1 MHGADGMETGATQ
14 SAGAVLHAERRRQ
27 NLSIGDVSRHL
38 KLSVRQV
45 EALERDEFTT
55 FGGAVFVHGFLRNY
69 AKLLGID
76 AVPLIAAADGVL
88 GSSGARV
95 TGDRSARS
103 PVAVAGAEA
112 TTDEVARSPVIALL
126 LVMAIVV
133 AGVAGW
139 MLTREQAT
147 EADDTEEVA
156 SVSESIGE
164 PQIRV
169 GQAPADA
176 PMTEPGA
183 DIEPQQTEAAA
194 IASAPAQA
202 PVSSQPAAGVPLAVV
217 TMVFRQES
225 WVEITDRSGEIV
237 YSRLNGPGASQRIRA
252 RPPLSVVIGNSSGVD
267 LYFNDKAVDLTPY
280 TRVDVARLNLE

>member
-1 MHGADGMETGATQ
+1 MDGVHGMEAGATQ

-45 EALERDEFTT
+45 EALERDEFAT

-76 AVPLIAAADGVL
+76 VVPLIAAADGIL
-88 GSSGARV
+88 DSSGASVSGNR
-95 TGDRSARS
+95 GGKA
-103 PVAVAGAEA
+103 PLAVAGAAAETA
-112 TTDEVARSPVIALL
+112 TDEGARSPAIALVL
-126 LVMAIVV
+126 IMAIIG

-139 MLTREQAT
+139 MLTRERAT
-147 EADDTEEVA
+147 EADDLEEATV
-156 SVSESIGE
+156 VSESIGE
-164 PQIRV
+164 PQIRA
-169 GQAPADA
+169 GQAPADT

-183 DIEPQQTEAAA
+183 DIEPQPTEATA
-194 IASAPAQA
+194 IAPAPA
-202 PVSSQPAAGVPLAVV
+202 PTSSQRAADGPLAVV

-225 WVEITDRSGEIV
+225 WVEITDRSGDIV
-237 YSRLNGPGASQRIRA
+237 YSRLSEPGDSQRIRA

-267 LYFNDKAVDLTPY
+267 LYFNDKAVDLAPY